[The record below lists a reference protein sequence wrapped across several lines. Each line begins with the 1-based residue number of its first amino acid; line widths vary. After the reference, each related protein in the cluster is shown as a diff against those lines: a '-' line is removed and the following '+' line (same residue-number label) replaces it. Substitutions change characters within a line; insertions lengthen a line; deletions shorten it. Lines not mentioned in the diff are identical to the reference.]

1 MFRTLRSSAPR
12 RMRAHH
18 DVILLGLRC
27 VKQILS
33 ERWEDSETAH
43 TDAAIEETQK
53 LFEAEE

>member
-1 MFRTLRSSAPR
+1 
-12 RMRAHH
+12 MRAHH